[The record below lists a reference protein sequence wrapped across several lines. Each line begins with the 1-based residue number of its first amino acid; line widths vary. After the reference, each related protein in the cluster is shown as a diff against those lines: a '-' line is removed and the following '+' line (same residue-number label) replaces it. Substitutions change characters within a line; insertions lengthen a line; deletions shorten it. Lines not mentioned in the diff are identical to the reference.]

1 MGFDVS
7 SAAANAVLY
16 SILTFFTILA
26 IISGGYLNSVLPPRV
41 VSCCL
46 LRRRVRND
54 GDDDDAPT
62 TEKGEAD
69 HFLSARNSASARE
82 IALSFFASGM
92 GAWVRSLYNIYLS
105 LFRNTFDAHY
115 VHIFL
120 LLLLLHFLLGG
131 LWYYRNGC
139 HTPIELDRGVGL
151 QFGIGHPGDFDLLL
165 GTDGP
170 RHVLRRKWGRILHH
184 RFWTPALWTL
194 YASGYYLCFWFLHVH
209 LHCGR
214 THRD

>member
-1 MGFDVS
+1 MFKIFIRVSRRATRRSHNSSYAQHHQRVGNIILILMGFDVS

-54 GDDDDAPT
+54 GDDDDDTPT

-92 GAWVRSLYNIYLS
+92 GAWVRSS
-105 LFRNTFDAHY
+105 LCPKICMCHSFR
-115 VHIFL
+115 
-120 LLLLLHFLLGG
+120 
-131 LWYYRNGC
+131 
-139 HTPIELDRGVGL
+139 
-151 QFGIGHPGDFDLLL
+151 
-165 GTDGP
+165 
-170 RHVLRRKWGRILHH
+170 
-184 RFWTPALWTL
+184 
-194 YASGYYLCFWFLHVH
+194 
-209 LHCGR
+209 
-214 THRD
+214 

>member
-54 GDDDDAPT
+54 GDDDDDTPT

-92 GAWVRSLYNIYLS
+92 GAWVRSSLCPQIYMCHS
-105 LFRNTFDAHY
+105 FR
-115 VHIFL
+115 
-120 LLLLLHFLLGG
+120 
-131 LWYYRNGC
+131 
-139 HTPIELDRGVGL
+139 
-151 QFGIGHPGDFDLLL
+151 
-165 GTDGP
+165 
-170 RHVLRRKWGRILHH
+170 
-184 RFWTPALWTL
+184 
-194 YASGYYLCFWFLHVH
+194 
-209 LHCGR
+209 
-214 THRD
+214 